1 LRALRAAKFFSFN
14 GIHGDDVTKMA
25 CSIDRSSSLE
35 VYSLEY
41 DTERSMAVV
50 SSIDSNAKGTPFGL

>member
-1 LRALRAAKFFSFN
+1 VRRKIFIFN
-14 GIHGDDVTKMA
+14 DIHGDDVTKTA

-35 VYSLEY
+35 VYSLEN
-41 DTERSMAVV
+41 DAERSMAVV